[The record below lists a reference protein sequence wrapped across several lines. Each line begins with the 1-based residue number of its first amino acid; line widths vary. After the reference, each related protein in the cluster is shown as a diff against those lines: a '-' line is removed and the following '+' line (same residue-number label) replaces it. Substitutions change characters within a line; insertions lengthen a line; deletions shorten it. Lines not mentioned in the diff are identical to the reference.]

1 MDATRISDGEIVMM
15 KRIVD
20 TKQYDEL
27 AIAKFFSSKP
37 LASNPKNHC
46 IPLLDAL
53 EVPDY
58 KGVVLLVMPI
68 LHPFKHPK
76 ICMYGE
82 AVKFFWQAFEVR
94 SGISSYI
101 PAASRSNVMFQ
112 GIQFMHK
119 HHYAHQ
125 LIFSTVSMI
134 RGLTKR
140 QGPWY
145 FKFEAHEPRVNC
157 LEDN

>member
-20 TKQYDEL
+20 TEQYDEL
-27 AIAKFFSSKP
+27 GIGKFFSSEL

-46 IPLLDAL
+46 VPLLDAL

-58 KGVVLLVMPI
+58 EGVVLLVMPI
-68 LHPFKHPK
+68 LRPFKYPK
-76 ICMYGE
+76 ICTYGE
-82 AVKFFWQAFEVR
+82 ALEFFRQFFEVR

-101 PAASRSNVMFQ
+101 PASIRCNVMFQ

-119 HHYAHQ
+119 HHYAHR
-125 LIFSTVSMI
+125 LIFSTVSTI
-134 RGLTKR
+134 CGLTIFAVIVQDR
-140 QGPWY
+140 TS
-145 FKFEAHEPRVNC
+145 
-157 LEDN
+157 